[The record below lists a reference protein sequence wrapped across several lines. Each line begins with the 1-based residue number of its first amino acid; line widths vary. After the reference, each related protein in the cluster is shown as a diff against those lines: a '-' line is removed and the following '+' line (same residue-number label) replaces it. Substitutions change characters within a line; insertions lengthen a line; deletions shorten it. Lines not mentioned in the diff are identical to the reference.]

1 MSTLGPLD
9 PFRALG
15 ALRSAIRRLSRAAR
29 ADHTTLNE
37 RSQRTYGVPMTHAFL
52 HAAVAP
58 SRRIR
63 PRSPEEFVERSAAL
77 AEALGLPA
85 IPHFAEA
92 SIQRFAEADA
102 TGSQARSLH
111 VTRSGV
117 IEMLW
122 ALEQVPTADDAW
134 DVRAVDAGVQLA
146 RFARV
151 VAGDD
156 YARLL
161 ASLPWRRRVHSRVDW
176 TLGVAVTTAGS
187 DGTRGWRDILVVG
200 DQPDRASGHD
210 YGHMSP
216 YGYGGDR
223 LRGVKRSLDPAVIVT
238 VLLEDWL
245 RANGY
250 LRATSAVDVRRHG
263 DGTVRDREMK
273 RKRRGS
279 ETHRPEG
286 AVAS

>member
-15 ALRSAIRRLSRAAR
+15 ALRSAIRRVSRAVR

-37 RSQRTYGVPMTHAFL
+37 RSQRTYGMPMTHAFL

-58 SRRIR
+58 GRRIR
-63 PRSPEEFVERSAAL
+63 PRSADEFVERAAAL
-77 AEALGLPA
+77 ARALGLPTV
-85 IPHFAEA
+85 PHFADA
-92 SIQRFAEADA
+92 SMQRFAEIDA
-102 TGSQARSLH
+102 TGSQAHSLV

-122 ALEQVPTADDAW
+122 ALEQVPTSDDARA
-134 DVRAVDAGVQLA
+134 VRAVDAGVQLA
-146 RFARV
+146 RFARFARV
-151 VAGDD
+151 VADDD

-161 ASLPWRRRVHSRVDW
+161 ASSRSRRRVHSRVDW
-176 TLGVAVTTAGS
+176 SLGVAAAAAGT

-210 YGHMSP
+210 YGHMSTH
-216 YGYGGDR
+216 GYGSDR

-250 LRATSAVDVRRHG
+250 LRTTSAVEA
-263 DGTVRDREMK
+263 TVAAAIAT
-273 RKRRGS
+273 S
-279 ETHRPEG
+279 TT
-286 AVAS
+286 